1 MTSTIAPPSEP
12 QQTTDEPAHP
22 PAWFSRLARWSA
34 RHRRGVMATWLVATL
49 LAAPLALTLTHALS
63 GAGWEAQGSVSVEVR
78 DELRSDFPELGA
90 EAAVVVYQQA
100 DPIADDPAGLQA
112 LLADLERFGL
122 VQSVPR
128 GGSPVYGP
136 AALEVARLAS
146 RYAELGVE
154 PRHLRMYLVAA
165 EREAGMVEQLAVPL
179 LKQRNPQAQQNA
191 AALAGELAELG
202 AELHRSLLRRE
213 VGSDLLP

>member
-1 MTSTIAPPSEP
+1 PASRAEPRGARTSDRPVRTRPSREP
-12 QQTTDEPAHP
+12 
-22 PAWFSRLARWSA
+22 
-34 RHRRGVMATWLVATL
+34 VAADT
-49 LAAPLALTLTHALS
+49 AL
-63 GAGWEAQGSVSVEVR
+63 GAGELCAQVGISE
-78 DELRSDFPELGA
+78 
-90 EAAVVVYQQA
+90 
-100 DPIADDPAGLQA
+100 A

-128 GGSPVYGP
+128 GGSAVYGP